1 MHSRSEGLTTD
12 AQIEICQK
20 MEIQSMN
27 RFVDEAKVADPAGV
41 LLEDIRRITNRTVH
55 VSQGRFV
62 YRFLTDFSIGS

>member
-27 RFVDEAKVADPAGV
+27 RFGDEAKVADPAGV

-55 VSQGRFV
+55 AVFAGTICLQISH
-62 YRFLTDFSIGS
+62 